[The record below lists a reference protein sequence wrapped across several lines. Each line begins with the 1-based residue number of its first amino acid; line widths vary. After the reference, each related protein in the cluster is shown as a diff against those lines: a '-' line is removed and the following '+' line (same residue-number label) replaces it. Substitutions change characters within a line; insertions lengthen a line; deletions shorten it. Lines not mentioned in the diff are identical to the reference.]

1 MSARQPIRFVTV
13 GAAGYAANVAM
24 FTALHA
30 ADVPYVTASV
40 IAYLIANALMYVAN
54 RHFTFGAASTGFW
67 SGFLRYGL
75 VGMLVAALNAATLA
89 ALVRVAGL
97 APTPGA
103 AISVILITPVAFVLF
118 RRIVFSDPPSGRSLT
133 AAPPAT

>member
-1 MSARQPIRFVTV
+1 
-13 GAAGYAANVAM
+13 
-24 FTALHA
+24 
-30 ADVPYVTASV
+30 
-40 IAYLIANALMYVAN
+40 MYVAN